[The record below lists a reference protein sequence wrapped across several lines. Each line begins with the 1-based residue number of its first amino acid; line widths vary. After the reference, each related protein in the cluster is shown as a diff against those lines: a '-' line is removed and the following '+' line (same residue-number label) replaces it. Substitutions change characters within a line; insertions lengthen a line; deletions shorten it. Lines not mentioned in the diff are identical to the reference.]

1 MQISAKGGTT
11 LSREP
16 FSVINP
22 HINWALYDTVN
33 TPWIMKERI
42 IFDYEFL
49 FVKDGDMHFTIE
61 DQSYETKP
69 GELYLFRPGQ
79 RHSITALQGDFVIQ
93 PHVHFDLVQYD
104 DQDSYYINYKN
115 RDQMTEE
122 ELRRVHPDIMAEL
135 FPNFPSRL
143 VLNDPRYVE
152 LLLFDVIQNFK
163 NQEDPYR
170 SLQLKWSFLKL
181 FTYLLKEANYLSK
194 NDHDEKE
201 KLAEQIRNF
210 LENNLRRQ
218 VRMEEL
224 SRLFHMDASYL
235 GRIFREKYQISPM
248 KYHQM
253 LRLNKSREMLI
264 YTNATITDV
273 AQRMGFKTVYD
284 FSRAFKRQEGISPAQ
299 VRK

>member
-93 PHVHFDLVQYD
+93 PHVHFDLMQYD

-115 RDQMTEE
+115 
-122 ELRRVHPDIMAEL
+122 
-135 FPNFPSRL
+135 
-143 VLNDPRYVE
+143 
-152 LLLFDVIQNFK
+152 
-163 NQEDPYR
+163 
-170 SLQLKWSFLKL
+170 FL
-181 FTYLLKEANYLSK
+181 
-194 NDHDEKE
+194 
-201 KLAEQIRNF
+201 
-210 LENNLRRQ
+210 
-218 VRMEEL
+218 
-224 SRLFHMDASYL
+224 
-235 GRIFREKYQISPM
+235 
-248 KYHQM
+248 
-253 LRLNKSREMLI
+253 
-264 YTNATITDV
+264 
-273 AQRMGFKTVYD
+273 
-284 FSRAFKRQEGISPAQ
+284 
-299 VRK
+299 